1 MSKST
6 NIDEI
11 IVNERNGTG
20 GKNPFWYAAGTILL
34 VGGGF
39 FLVRKIIRTASEK
52 KVEQKSLEEGTPE
65 SYAKGLKMAFEN
77 DGWPGTNMA
86 EVRRIM
92 TEIPSKEFFKSV
104 QKEYQKLYHHPLNR
118 DISSDLQSS
127 EYREVIS
134 IIAAKPD
141 KKIKGGIATSYN
153 YLAWAKRLKAAFD
166 KEYGFM
172 PGTDE
177 AAIKQVFFEIPS
189 QSAFLKVAEAYL
201 NEYHASLIDDLKSEL
216 EFYEY
221 PDYMKIITNK
231 PN

>member
-1 MSKST
+1 MTKAT
-6 NIDEI
+6 TI
-11 IVNERNGTG
+11 NENGTSAKDVLLYTAG
-20 GKNPFWYAAGTILL
+20 GILL
-34 VGGGF
+34 IGGGF
-39 FLVRKIIRTASEK
+39 FLVRKIVRTVSEK

-77 DGWPGTNMA
+77 DGWPGTKMA

-104 QKEYQKLYHHPLNR
+104 QKEYQKLYHHPLNK

-134 IIAAKPD
+134 ILAAKPD

-153 YLAWAKRLKAAFD
+153 YLALAKRLKAAFD
-166 KEYGFM
+166 KEYGIF

-177 AAIKQVFFEIPS
+177 PAIKAVFFEIPT
-189 QSAFLKVAEAYL
+189 QAAFLKVAEAYL
-201 NEYHASLIDDLKSEL
+201 NEYHTSLIDDLKGEL
-216 EFYEY
+216 EFWEY
-221 PDYMKIITNK
+221 SDYMKIITNK
-231 PN
+231 PK